1 MTPICS
7 HDIDCICIRGARTH
21 NLRAIDVDLPLEQLT
36 VITGVSGSGKSSL
49 AWDTIFAAG
58 RHRYLST
65 ISPKTREFLRSIE
78 RPLVDSI
85 DGLPPTF
92 GIGQRQNGPRRR
104 STLATIVEVYDLLR
118 VLYARVGQL
127 HCPRCGKPVSSQ
139 SRDTIVN
146 QVLRL
151 EDRQKVLILSPIIR
165 GQKGSHADVFSR
177 IVRDGFVRARVDG
190 VVVEAAAPP
199 GMDANQFHDI
209 DVVVDRL
216 IIKDGIRSRLEE
228 SLDLAMETAQG
239 QCIVSHESAGQWSD
253 RLYSSRLA
261 CAECG
266 SSFASLEP
274 INFSF
279 NSPSGACSECHGL
292 GMISATLAGVE
303 TPQRVRSQ
311 SAFHLCPVCTGGRL
325 SPLFQSVLIAGDS
338 ISGVVR
344 LKADAA
350 LQRVHQW
357 SHTLASESQDV
368 SAESKGQDSTAARQI
383 AARHIL
389 PEIVSRLQLMR
400 DLGLDY
406 LTLDRAGES
415 LSTGE
420 FQRARLAASLGNSL
434 TATCYIVDE
443 PTTGL
448 HPRDTDRLLSTLF
461 RLRDQGNTVIV
472 VEHDLDI
479 VRQADYVVEI
489 GPGAGTEGGQL
500 LSSGPPQAILRDPTS
515 LSGQEFLRR
524 EQGLKNSATSFQAK
538 EWITLAGATVHNLR
552 DVTLRFPLRGVV
564 CISGVSGSGKTSL
577 VMRTLVPAL
586 RNCLEGTN
594 VTCGPF
600 RALHGMDHLSRVS
613 RIDQSP
619 LGRSSRSTPAS
630 YSGLWDEIRR
640 VFAKTK
646 EARLRGFTARRFST
660 QSPDGRCFRCAG
672 RGTLASHKKNVLELA
687 IRCPECNGKR
697 FNRLTL
703 GIQYRGLCV
712 ADVFD
717 LSFDAAAVFF
727 ANIPR
732 LAHVLSLFRDLGLGY
747 LKLGQ
752 PSTTLSGGEA
762 QRVKIA
768 TQLVTSQETPSTL
781 FVLDEPTSGL
791 HARDVMQ
798 LLTVFRRLVHE
809 GHSVLVVEHNLD
821 VIAAADWLV
830 DMGPEAGEA
839 GGRIVV
845 EGAPCAVSQC
855 PDSHTGRALRNS
867 FATSP

>member
-1 MTPICS
+1 M
-7 HDIDCICIRGARTH
+7 
-21 NLRAIDVDLPLEQLT
+21 
-36 VITGVSGSGKSSL
+36 
-49 AWDTIFAAG
+49 
-58 RHRYLST
+58 
-65 ISPKTREFLRSIE
+65 
-78 RPLVDSI
+78 
-85 DGLPPTF
+85 
-92 GIGQRQNGPRRR
+92 
-104 STLATIVEVYDLLR
+104 
-118 VLYARVGQL
+118 
-127 HCPRCGKPVSSQ
+127 
-139 SRDTIVN
+139 
-146 QVLRL
+146 
-151 EDRQKVLILSPIIR
+151 DRQTEF
-165 GQKGSHADVFSR
+165 GN
-177 IVRDGFVRARVDG
+177 FVSVSN
-190 VVVEAAAPP
+190 
-199 GMDANQFHDI
+199 AND
-209 DVVVDRL
+209 
-216 IIKDGIRSRLEE
+216 
-228 SLDLAMETAQG
+228 
-239 QCIVSHESAGQWSD
+239 
-253 RLYSSRLA
+253 
-261 CAECG
+261 
-266 SSFASLEP
+266 
-274 INFSF
+274 
-279 NSPSGACSECHGL
+279 
-292 GMISATLAGVE
+292 
-303 TPQRVRSQ
+303 
-311 SAFHLCPVCTGGRL
+311 
-325 SPLFQSVLIAGDS
+325 
-338 ISGVVR
+338 
-344 LKADAA
+344 
-350 LQRVHQW
+350 
-357 SHTLASESQDV
+357 
-368 SAESKGQDSTAARQI
+368 
-383 AARHIL
+383 
-389 PEIVSRLQLMR
+389 
-400 DLGLDY
+400 
-406 LTLDRAGES
+406 
-415 LSTGE
+415 
-420 FQRARLAASLGNSL
+420 
-434 TATCYIVDE
+434 
-443 PTTGL
+443 
-448 HPRDTDRLLSTLF
+448 
-461 RLRDQGNTVIV
+461 
-472 VEHDLDI
+472 
-479 VRQADYVVEI
+479 
-489 GPGAGTEGGQL
+489 
-500 LSSGPPQAILRDPTS
+500 
-515 LSGQEFLRR
+515 
-524 EQGLKNSATSFQAK
+524 
-538 EWITLAGATVHNLR
+538 
-552 DVTLRFPLRGVV
+552 
-564 CISGVSGSGKTSL
+564 
-577 VMRTLVPAL
+577 
-586 RNCLEGTN
+586 
-594 VTCGPF
+594 
-600 RALHGMDHLSRVS
+600 
-613 RIDQSP
+613 IDQSP